1 MTIDRYTKAVLTV
14 IAGCLLFQCVM
25 AAGRVVEA
33 QALDRT
39 NAGVLVP
46 AQKVVIVGWGDM
58 AISRETPLPVAIE
71 AAQPVPVKLGYD
83 NGNDGHSMPVVI
95 TGIKRA
101 GPWDSIHASIDPQ
114 SMGEFP
120 GAVKR

>member
-39 NAGVLVP
+39 TAVLGQ
-46 AQKVVIVGWGDM
+46 AQRVVIVGWGGM
-58 AISRETPLPVAIE
+58 EISKETPLPVAIE
-71 AAQPVPVKLGYD
+71 AAQPVPVRLAYD
-83 NGNDGHSMPVVI
+83 NGDGGHSMPVVI
-95 TGIKRA
+95 TGIKKA
-101 GPWDSIHASIDPQ
+101 GPWDSIKASIDPQ

-120 GAVKR
+120 GPVKR